1 MNDILLNHIASLI
14 LGPTPIWHDLP
25 DVSGLFAA
33 NAPAVEERVSSP
45 VVMPSVEALLAT
57 PDGFRL
63 PGHDAVLITRTN
75 SSAGY

>member
-1 MNDILLNHIASLI
+1 MNDMLLNFVGSLI

-33 NAPAVEERVSSP
+33 NAPAVEERVSDP
-45 VVMPSVEALLAT
+45 VGVIDVETLLAT